1 MNEKTLSTKDQLIIA
16 SIAIISLILFS
27 FIIGDMLGIVCLLS
41 NHTLAKTLFGIF
53 LFFPATFILVVA
65 LLFMSY
71 GVFHCFYDGRDTAL
85 EKGSKMILN
94 SVVAIFFP
102 GIFILVTDVIFLKV
116 PFGIHLLFSYCFLLL
131 LVFSLQV
138 YRGGLAIPENNKN
151 TQFIALFIPLLEQI
165 IPKQDHEEWMG
176 LLKIGHDKSI
186 KEGKHLIFVNLETLK
201 NGLCLIGGS
210 LWLKADKFVSGWMTR
225 AK

>member
-1 MNEKTLSTKDQLIIA
+1 MLLTKDQLIIA
-16 SIAIISLILFS
+16 SIGIISLILFS
-27 FIIGDMLGIVCLLS
+27 FIIGDVLGIVCLFS
-41 NHTLAKTLFGIF
+41 NPTLTKTLFGVF
-53 LFFPATFILVVA
+53 LFFPATFILFLSLLYMVSGGWNMCSDNGDGTKFKRGLIMLKQA
-65 LLFMSY
+65 MIASLLF
-71 GVFHCFYDGRDTAL
+71 GT
-85 EKGSKMILN
+85 
-94 SVVAIFFP
+94 
-102 GIFILVTDVIFLKV
+102 FILVTNVIFLKV
-116 PFGIHLLFSYCFLLL
+116 PFGIHLLFSYSFLLL
-131 LVFSLQV
+131 TPFGLKVFE
-138 YRGGLAIPENNKN
+138 RGWLAIPEKDRNAL
-151 TQFIALFIPLLEQI
+151 FIAWFIPLLEQI